1 MSIAQSTASLAGALT
16 SLRTSTYTL
25 SSTLSMLDTGIADL
39 PRLSHVLSQTRHFE
53 LLPLSTLQTAQQG
66 VIDEL
71 APEVERL
78 ISRVEADVERLE
90 VRERGLRA
98 RAELQEGR
106 LGDGM
111 RMSAGPGGRSGS
123 AMARARQASAIGRE
137 AKVQQQQVVGA
148 REELKAKQ
156 LRQKKER
163 LSYAVERLQMQAQQT
178 ERKLRMSMAAQESRR
193 GEMDDEDEDELA
205 R

>member
-1 MSIAQSTASLAGALT
+1 
-16 SLRTSTYTL
+16 
-25 SSTLSMLDTGIADL
+25 MLDAGIADL

-78 ISRVEADVERLE
+78 IGRVEAYVERLE

-111 RMSAGPGGRSGS
+111 RTMGGRSGS
-123 AMARARQASAIGRE
+123 AMARARQRSAGGRE

-205 R
+205 G

>member
-1 MSIAQSTASLAGALT
+1 MSTAQSTASLTGALT

-78 ISRVEADVERLE
+78 ISRVEAYVERLE

-106 LGDGM
+106 LADGVRTGM
-111 RMSAGPGGRSGS
+111 GGRSGS
-123 AMARARQASAIGRE
+123 AIAGSRQGSAGGRE
-137 AKVQQQQVVGA
+137 AKAQQQQQVMGA
-148 REELKAKQ
+148 REELKVRQ

-193 GEMDDEDEDELA
+193 GELDEEDEDELA